1 MSLLRINQ
9 NISSLNAQRNLTNG
23 ANRIA
28 LSIERLSSGL
38 RINRASDDP
47 SGLVLSEHLRWQV
60 SGLAV
65 AEQNAL
71 EGVNLVKTAEGGL
84 IEIQALLRQIRDLAV
99 DAASDSNNNDQSRA
113 ALQEQVSSALRAI
126 DQIATTTKYANRGL
140 LDGSAG
146 VSATVLDTT
155 NISQASL
162 TSTAGAGYAD
172 IQVTTAAEKA
182 HMDTSTQYAG
192 GVGSTVA
199 NAGTITIN
207 NHQITVKAGDTV
219 QDVINAINAISSQT
233 GVTASWDNA
242 TKTVDL
248 DQVSYGSDKGIIYVE
263 SAEILNGGNTG
274 VEWGVDAVATVT
286 WGDSTTS
293 TMNQGTGLVLKDSA
307 GNTITLTTAGNQ
319 VTTHQDA
326 IYVTQGSVSFQIGV
340 NVGET
345 ASISISACG
354 TAQLGVTGTLAS
366 IDISTVAGANSALTI
381 IDEAIEQVGELRGK
395 LGAFQANE
403 LEPQIRNIAVA
414 RENLAASESAIRDTD
429 FGREMAEFTTAQ
441 ILVQSATAF
450 LAQANMLPQAVLQLI
465 R

>member
-1 MSLLRINQ
+1 
-9 NISSLNAQRNLTNG
+9 
-23 ANRIA
+23 
-28 LSIERLSSGL
+28 
-38 RINRASDDP
+38 
-47 SGLVLSEHLRWQV
+47 V
-60 SGLAV
+60 
-65 AEQNAL
+65 
-71 EGVNLVKTAEGGL
+71 
-84 IEIQALLRQIRDLAV
+84 
-99 DAASDSNNNDQSRA
+99 
-113 ALQEQVSSALRAI
+113 I
-126 DQIATTTKYANRGL
+126 D
-140 LDGSAG
+140 
-146 VSATVLDTT
+146 
-155 NISQASL
+155 
-162 TSTAGAGYAD
+162 
-172 IQVTTAAEKA
+172 
-182 HMDTSTQYAG
+182 
-192 GVGSTVA
+192 
-199 NAGTITIN
+199 
-207 NHQITVKAGDTV
+207 
-219 QDVINAINAISSQT
+219 AINAISSQT